1 MRRDM
6 FQVIIER
13 PRLGAGRSKKQ
24 RTEERTARAFERA
37 PAKVPMGRGR
47 GTKELNENLAPLRRF
62 LASRTGRP
70 WNAVHS
76 EMCAVLSMGSAVQK
90 HVLDHVRDFVEENP
104 RMIDGRAY
112 WAEAWG
118 GVLRPIEAHPRW
130 PRFYVCPRTGL
141 LRLAPLIRRKKA
153 PSAPSES
160 TVDAGRGMGQ

>member
-1 MRRDM
+1 M
-6 FQVIIER
+6 FEVIIER
-13 PRLGAGRSKKQ
+13 PRINCRGGKKG
-24 RTEERTARAFERA
+24 RTEERTERAFDRA
-37 PAKVPMGRGR
+37 PKQLGMGRGR
-47 GTKELNENLAPLRRF
+47 GTKYLNENLAPLRRF
-62 LASRTGRP
+62 LARHAGRP
-70 WNAVHS
+70 WNAVRS
-76 EMCAVLSMGSAVQK
+76 EMNAVLSMRSAVQK

-141 LRLAPLIRRKKA
+141 LRLAPLIRRKKP